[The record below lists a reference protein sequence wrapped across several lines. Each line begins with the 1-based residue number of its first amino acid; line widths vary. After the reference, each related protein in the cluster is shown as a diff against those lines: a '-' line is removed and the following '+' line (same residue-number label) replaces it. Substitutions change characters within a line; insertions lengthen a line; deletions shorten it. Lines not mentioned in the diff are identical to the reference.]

1 MEKRRFEMNRRNF
14 EITFSWNGSDYIRI
28 MYNDFRKGD
37 GAKMYQIAVVEDRDS
52 DANELICALNRFS
65 KEKKV
70 AICVKR
76 FVSADSFLFE
86 YEKKYD
92 IVFRD
97 IRRPGTNGRDSAA
110 RLRKVDPD
118 IVLVFVT
125 TIARRAI
132 RGYEV
137 NALDFILK
145 PIEYPSFALKLER
158 AFSAVPK
165 NNEKIIVLNRREG
178 IDRIKE
184 SEILYLE
191 VKNHTVVYHCL
202 KKDIE
207 INTSLKAARNDLD
220 SSVFYKCNN
229 CYVIN
234 RNYVTRIEGYSVTLD
249 GKITLPV
256 SHPKRAEFVKAF
268 HRFVQGA

>member
-1 MEKRRFEMNRRNF
+1 MNQRNF
-14 EITFSWNGSDYIRI
+14 KTSFSWNGSDYIEI
-28 MYNDFRKGD
+28 MYNDSRKEKQGR
-37 GAKMYQIAVVEDRDS
+37 MYNIAVVEDIDS
-52 DANELICALNRFS
+52 DANELIQALNRFS

-76 FVSADSFLFE
+76 FISADSFLFE

-92 IVFRD
+92 IVFMD
-97 IRRPGTNGRDSAA
+97 IRMPGTNGRDSAA
-110 RLRKVDPD
+110 RLRKVDQD
-118 IVLVFVT
+118 IVLIFVT

-145 PIEYPSFALKLER
+145 PIEYPSFSLKLER

-165 NNEKIIVLNRREG
+165 NNEKIILLNRRDG
-178 IDRIKE
+178 RDRIKE

-191 VKNHTVVYHCL
+191 VANHTVVYHCL

-207 INTSLKAARNDLD
+207 IHTSLKAARSDLD
-220 SSVFYKCNN
+220 ASVFYKCNN

-234 RNYVTRIEGYSVTLD
+234 RNYVTRIEGYSVTLNV
-249 GKITLPV
+249 KITLPV
-256 SHPKRAEFVKAF
+256 SHPKRSEFVKAF
-268 HRFVQGA
+268 HRFVQGE